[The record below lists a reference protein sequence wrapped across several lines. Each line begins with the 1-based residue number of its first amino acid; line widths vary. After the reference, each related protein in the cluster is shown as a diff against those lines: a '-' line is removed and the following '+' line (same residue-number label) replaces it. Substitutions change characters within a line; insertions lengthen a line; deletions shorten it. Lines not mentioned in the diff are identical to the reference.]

1 MDHRAA
7 LFLDFDNVFTALIE
21 RDVAAAAAFVQDPLR
36 WIGWLES
43 LGGEDRQRRILVRR
57 CYLNP
62 IAKVLVPGEDRPRY
76 FSSFRNAFVRAG
88 FQMVDCPPLTL
99 GGKTSAD
106 MVMVMDI
113 LDTLAH
119 PTGFEDF
126 IILSSDAD
134 FTPVLL
140 RLRAHD
146 RRGIVIATG
155 SAADAYRAAA
165 ETVVRYD
172 EFAGGALGLAR
183 VLERGPDR
191 TALRGAILAEVRAL
205 VAAATEP
212 LAQAWVAQQV
222 VKRLGRD
229 VVDSDWAGAGGFR
242 ALLEQAALP
251 GLALDRTPPGWLLDP
266 ARHHPPAAEAPA
278 TPDPRLVRMAGL
290 VRRLLGVLGN
300 IPMLGPD
307 RLDFML
313 MQLGARLPIADPT
326 LQEIRNGISEAARAE
341 GLDISPGAVNA
352 VMHRVGLAGFD
363 WQAPPNGATP
373 RLLRKALLDNI
384 RQHMQQQRLELGD
397 EEAALLTEWVGL
409 AVTEPA
415 PPAATEP
422 APPAATD
429 TAPPAATEP
438 ASPAATEPAPPA
450 ATEPASPAATDTAP
464 RAATGFA
471 PPELM
476 PGEEPEDVSEDVSQQ
491 VSLAASHPDQPW
503 TAPAGN

>member
-43 LGGEDRQRRILVRR
+43 LGSADRQRRILIRR

-165 ETVVRYD
+165 DTVIRYD
-172 EFAGGALGLAR
+172 EFAGGALGLVPAA
-183 VLERGPDR
+183 ERAPDL
-191 TALRGAILAEVRAL
+191 TDLRAAILAEVQAL
-205 VAAATEP
+205 VAAAAEP

-222 VKRLGRD
+222 IKRLGRD
-229 VVDSDWAGAGGFR
+229 VLDSDWAGAGGFR
-242 ALLEQAALP
+242 MLLEQASLA
-251 GLALDRTPPGWLLDP
+251 GVALDRTPPGWLLDP
-266 ARHHPPAAEAPA
+266 ARHQPPAAGGPPPEAAVPGQH
-278 TPDPRLVRMAGL
+278 LVRMAGL

-307 RLDFML
+307 RLDFLLAQL
-313 MQLGARLPIADPT
+313 MARLPITDPT
-326 LQEIRNGISEAARAE
+326 AQDIRTGISEAARGE
-341 GLDISPGAVNA
+341 GLEVSPGAVNA
-352 VMHRVGLAGFD
+352 VMHRIGLAGFD
-363 WQAPPNGATP
+363 WQAAPGEATSQG
-373 RLLRKALLDNI
+373 LREAFLDNI
-384 RQHMQQQRLELGD
+384 RQQMQQQRLELNP
-397 EEAALLTEWVGL
+397 EETALLAEWVGL
-409 AVTEPA
+409 APLPSAAVF
-415 PPAATEP
+415 PPAEELP
-422 APPAATD
+422 GE
-429 TAPPAATEP
+429 TAPDRALAAPAELPTQPSQAAAKP
-438 ASPAATEPAPPA
+438 ASD
-450 ATEPASPAATDTAP
+450 ASPP
-464 RAATGFA
+464 GFGT
-471 PPELM
+471 PEA
-476 PGEEPEDVSEDVSQQ
+476 EPWPTQ
-491 VSLAASHPDQPW
+491 
-503 TAPAGN
+503 G

>member
-43 LGGEDRQRRILVRR
+43 LGGGERQRRILVRR

-165 ETVVRYD
+165 DTVIRYD

-183 VLERGPDR
+183 AAEHAPDL
-191 TALRGAILAEVRAL
+191 AGLRGAILAEVQAL
-205 VAAATEP
+205 VAAASEP

-222 VKRLGRD
+222 IKRLGRD

-242 ALLEQAALP
+242 ALLDQAALP
-251 GLALDRTPPGWLLDP
+251 GVALDRTPPGWLLDP
-266 ARHHPPAAEAPA
+266 ARHLPAAAEVPA
-278 TPDPRLVRMAGL
+278 PDPRLVRMAAL
-290 VRRLLGVLGN
+290 VRRLLGLLGN

-307 RLDFML
+307 RLDFL
-313 MQLGARLPIADPT
+313 MEQLAARLPIDDPT
-326 LQEIRNGISEAARAE
+326 AQELRTGISEAARAA
-341 GLDISPGAVNA
+341 GFDIAPGAVNA

-363 WQAPPNGATP
+363 WAALPVAASPQ
-373 RLLRKALLDNI
+373 RLRAALLDNI
-384 RQHMQQQRLELGD
+384 RQQMQQQRIELGVED
-397 EEAALLTEWVGL
+397 AALLAEWVGL
-409 AVTEPA
+409 MPAGAAATPEPA
-415 PPAATEP
+415 HGAGFGPPEDMPGAPDEQPPADGLGPEVPGDGFGLPRDVPWPT
-422 APPAATD
+422 PAA
-429 TAPPAATEP
+429 
-438 ASPAATEPAPPA
+438 
-450 ATEPASPAATDTAP
+450 
-464 RAATGFA
+464 
-471 PPELM
+471 
-476 PGEEPEDVSEDVSQQ
+476 
-491 VSLAASHPDQPW
+491 
-503 TAPAGN
+503 